1 MGEERS
7 LKTISRCLTRLSS
20 LRILVPSQPIWPTS
34 MEDDMKPWIA
44 FLLVIGVTVA
54 LVTACAAP
62 AATPSV
68 APTGATA
75 IISTAVAPAPTAVP
89 PSPPS
94 PTPAPKVL
102 TIASS
107 MDLTSLD
114 PSREFSNTYPIIMN
128 AIGDTLVD
136 IDPNDPS
143 KEVPRLAESWTVND
157 DSTEFT
163 FKIRQGVKF
172 HTGNPLTARDVQ
184 FSLDRLK
191 NVQGP
196 PAYFL
201 DGVSSIDVIDDQT
214 VKITLTAPDSSF
226 LAKMTTFGAAI
237 YDSQVCQQNGCVADE
252 SAADTDN
259 AQDWF
264 SSNDIFTGPYE
275 LDSWVRNQE
284 IRLKPNPDY
293 WGATPAF
300 FDEIVMR
307 DIKDVT
313 TQRQLVESGDVDL
326 ALDID
331 PDTAVSMKGET
342 GINVSILPAYDLIYL
357 ALTNNPDVNKA
368 LANPKVHRAIQ
379 LAIDY
384 EGITQQ
390 IGRGA
395 QRPGAV
401 IPLGFAGADA
411 IQPVNQDVA
420 AAKQLMGE
428 AGYPNGFAVDVTYLE
443 GSTYSIDM
451 STLWAK
457 LQSDL
462 AAINIK
468 VNLKPATFDVWA
480 AQFRAGESPMTT
492 GFWSP
497 DWADTSDYVGTFGVP
512 DGLVCKRIGLKLT
525 QLEPMFS
532 QALAEPD
539 PAKRAAIYTEA
550 GTIMRDDA
558 SLIALLQPNRIFVTR
573 DNIKNVMYSLN
584 KTLDVVAITE
594 Q

>member
-1 MGEERS
+1 
-7 LKTISRCLTRLSS
+7 
-20 LRILVPSQPIWPTS
+20 
-34 MEDDMKPWIA
+34 MKPRIA
-44 FLLVIGVTVA
+44 LLTVIGVVA
-54 LVTACAAP
+54 SLVTACAAP
-62 AATPSV
+62 TPTAPPPPSAA
-68 APTGATA
+68 A
-75 IISTAVAPAPTAVP
+75 IGEATAVP
-89 PSPPS
+89 TAAAPTSPV
-94 PTPAPKVL
+94 PTAAPRVL
-102 TIASS
+102 RIASS

-114 PSREFSNTYPIIMN
+114 PAREFSNTYPIIMTS
-128 AIGDTLVD
+128 IGDTLVD
-136 IDPNDPS
+136 IDPSDPS
-143 KEVPRLAESWTVND
+143 KEIPRLAESWTVND
-157 DSTEFT
+157 DSTVFT

-172 HTGNPLTARDVQ
+172 HTGNTLTAKDVQ
-184 FSLDRLK
+184 FSLERLK

-201 DGVSSIDVIDDQT
+201 DGVSAIDVVDDYT
-214 VKITLTAPDSSF
+214 VKITLTVADSSF

-252 SAADTDN
+252 TAVDTDT

-264 SSNDIFTGPYE
+264 SSNDVFSGAYE
-275 LDSWVRNQE
+275 LESWIRNQE

-293 WGATPAF
+293 WGATPPF

-313 TQRQLVESGDVDL
+313 TQRQLVESGDVDI

-331 PDTAVSMKGET
+331 PDTAVSMQGED
-342 GINVSILPAYDLIYL
+342 GINVMILPAYDLIYL
-357 ALTNNPDVNKA
+357 AMTNKPDVSEA
-368 LANPKVHRAIQ
+368 MSNPKVHQAIQ
-379 LAIDY
+379 RAIDY
-384 EGITQQ
+384 KGITEQ

-401 IPLGFAGADA
+401 IPLGFSGADA
-411 IQPVNQDVA
+411 IKPIDQDVA
-420 AAKQLMGE
+420 AAQDLMAQ
-428 AGYPNGFAVDVTYLE
+428 AGYQDGFTVDASYLQ

-468 VNLKPATFDVWA
+468 VNLKPSTFDVWA
-480 AQFRAGESPMTT
+480 AEFRAGKAAMTT

-497 DWADTSDYVGTFGVP
+497 DWADSSDYVGTFGVP
-512 DGLVCKRIGLKLT
+512 DGLICKRVGLNLPE
-525 QLEPMFS
+525 LVPLFA

-539 PAKRAAIYTEA
+539 PAKRADLYTEA
-550 GTIMRDDA
+550 GTVMRDNA

-573 DNIKNVMYSLN
+573 DNLENVMYSLN
-584 KTLDVVAITE
+584 KTLDVLAIT
-594 Q
+594 QK